1 MRPLCLRRRNVRAWE
16 FPIIYTSI
24 KTARPMHSPCTK
36 TLISGSTRRIVGV
49 LLTWKLT
56 RIVRAPI
63 VSSSMGWNCVRK
75 TCVMESG
82 TRTKRIGM
90 MIGIDQAIDVSDNC
104 WYFIKCIHIMYYILW
119 VLPLPL
125 LLPVPSP
132 SSMQTRWVDAE
143 QPRSRTRNQ
152 PSTYQS

>member
-16 FPIIYTSI
+16 FRIIYTSI

-56 RIVRAPI
+56 RIARAPI

-75 TCVMESG
+75 TYVMESG

-90 MIGIDQAIDVSDNC
+90 MIGIDQATNVSDNC

-143 QPRSRTRNQ
+143 QLRSRTRNQ